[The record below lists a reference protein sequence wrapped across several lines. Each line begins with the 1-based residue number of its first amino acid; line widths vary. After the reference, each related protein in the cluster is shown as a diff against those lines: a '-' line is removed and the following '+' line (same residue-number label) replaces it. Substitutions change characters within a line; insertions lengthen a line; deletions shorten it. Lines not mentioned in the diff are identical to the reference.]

1 MLYMCNLRHFAVLM
15 IGIVYRYMASYSI
28 PNVDLLILIL
38 CMYCHIKYAWLY
50 TFSVEVAAHGGA
62 EVG

>member
-1 MLYMCNLRHFAVLM
+1 MLHSVDDEHCIQILTWHLVAF
-15 IGIVYRYMASYSI
+15 I

-38 CMYCHIKYAWLY
+38 CMYCPIKYAWLY
-50 TFSVEVAAHGGA
+50 TFSVEVAADGGA